1 MNFEAIRRF
10 LLAGLLTAALI
21 ASAAIPATASAA
33 FVAWRCLSPGV
44 TWAWL
49 DDPQAV
55 TVEISWFDAAGTLI
69 ATTTVPTSGPS
80 PVFVEKTPDGAVE
93 AGFSWI
99 DASGTEFAVGGG
111 TCSPNR
117 P

>member
-1 MNFEAIRRF
+1 MKLAAIRRF
-10 LLAGLLTAALI
+10 LLAGLLTGALI

-49 DDPQAV
+49 DDPQAT
-55 TVEISWFDAAGTLI
+55 TVEIRWYDAAGAII
-69 ATTTVPTSGPS
+69 ATRTVPTSGAA
-80 PVFVEKTPDGAVE
+80 PVYVEHTPEGAVE

-99 DASGTEFAVGGG
+99 DASGIEFAVGGG
-111 TCSPNR
+111 TCG
-117 P
+117 

>member
-1 MNFEAIRRF
+1 MKLEAIRRF
-10 LLAGLLTAALI
+10 LVAVALTAALI
-21 ASAAIPATASAA
+21 VSAVIPATASAA

-49 DDPQAV
+49 DDPQAT
-55 TVEISWFDAAGTLI
+55 TVEIRWYDATGALI
-69 ATTTVPTSGPS
+69 STTTVPTSGAA
-80 PVFVEKTPDGAVE
+80 PVYVQHTPDGAVE

-111 TCSPNR
+111 TCG
-117 P
+117 